1 MPDTRPL
8 GVLLDNIEL
17 ELEAKGLESK
27 KDSGPFSLPKR
38 KITNQLGRTGA
49 VPNIENVSQRETRN
63 NEREE
68 VRTMSVLFS
77 ELLVPGWAD
86 EKIGLDAVTGTY
98 SDGSSFNLPCHTADP
113 EMYFSEDELAVAEA
127 KSLCGG
133 CLVRTQCLEGALSRK
148 EPAGVWGGE
157 LFEDGRVIARKRK
170 AGRPTA
176 IEVAA
181 REVNA
186 PIASITSELEISS
199 PVSSQSIREESA
211 A

>member
-1 MPDTRPL
+1 
-8 GVLLDNIEL
+8 
-17 ELEAKGLESK
+17 
-27 KDSGPFSLPKR
+27 
-38 KITNQLGRTGA
+38 
-49 VPNIENVSQRETRN
+49 
-63 NEREE
+63 
-68 VRTMSVLFS
+68 MSVLFS

-113 EMYFSEDELAVAEA
+113 DMYFSDDELAVAEA

-133 CLVRTQCLEGALSRK
+133 CPVRTQCLEGALSRQ

-157 LFEDGRVIARKRK
+157 LFEDGRIIARKRK

-176 IEVAA
+176 VEVAA
-181 REVNA
+181 RTAPVQQLPSQLEVIS
-186 PIASITSELEISS
+186 PASSESL
-199 PVSSQSIREESA
+199 REDSA

>member
-1 MPDTRPL
+1 
-8 GVLLDNIEL
+8 
-17 ELEAKGLESK
+17 
-27 KDSGPFSLPKR
+27 
-38 KITNQLGRTGA
+38 
-49 VPNIENVSQRETRN
+49 
-63 NEREE
+63 
-68 VRTMSVLFS
+68 MSVLFS
-77 ELLVPGWAD
+77 ELLVPGWA
-86 EKIGLDAVTGTY
+86 EKKIGLDTVTGTY

-133 CLVRTQCLEGALSRK
+133 CPVRAQCLEGALSRQ

-157 LFEDGRVIARKRK
+157 LFEAGLVIARKRR

-181 REVNA
+181 RQINA
-186 PIASITSELEISS
+186 PFQNIPMQLEVVSPISS
-199 PVSSQSIREESA
+199 RSVREESA

>member
-1 MPDTRPL
+1 
-8 GVLLDNIEL
+8 
-17 ELEAKGLESK
+17 
-27 KDSGPFSLPKR
+27 
-38 KITNQLGRTGA
+38 
-49 VPNIENVSQRETRN
+49 
-63 NEREE
+63 
-68 VRTMSVLFS
+68 MSVLFS

-133 CLVRTQCLEGALSRK
+133 CPVRAQCLEGALSRK

-157 LFEDGRVIARKRK
+157 LFEEGRIIAKKRK

-176 IEVAA
+176 TEIAA
-181 REVNA
+181 R
-186 PIASITSELEISS
+186 TSSS
-199 PVSSQSIREESA
+199 PIQNMPMPLEVLSPTSSPSEREESA